1 MAATRSL
8 TFPAV
13 HCLSSSTSTTTTN
26 TLRAYVPTCPFQ
38 RSNFFKPNS
47 LHYSTLKPS
56 RLSVFHKIGIVPTHV
71 FRVPILCCLADNHVE
86 SVPSESAPTS
96 ATDDLKEATI
106 DLKLPRRSLLL
117 HFTCNACGERSKK
130 LINRVAYERGTVFVQ
145 CAGCQQHHKLID
157 NLGLVV
163 EYDFREE
170 SGMDSNADQV

>member
-1 MAATRSL
+1 MAATPSL
-8 TFPAV
+8 TLPAV
-13 HCLSSSTSTTTTN
+13 HCLSSFTTTN
-26 TLRAYVPTCPFQ
+26 TLRAYGPTCPFQ
-38 RSNFFKPNS
+38 RSNFFKFNS

-56 RLSVFHKIGIVPTHV
+56 RLSVSHKIGIVPTHV
-71 FRVPILCCLADNHVE
+71 SRVPILCCLADNSVE

-96 ATDDLKEATI
+96 ATEDLKEATI